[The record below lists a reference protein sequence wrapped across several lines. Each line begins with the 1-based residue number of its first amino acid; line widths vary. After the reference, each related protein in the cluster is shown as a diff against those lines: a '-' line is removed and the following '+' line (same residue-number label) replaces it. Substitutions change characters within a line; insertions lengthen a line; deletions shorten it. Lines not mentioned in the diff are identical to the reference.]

1 MPPASAPGAPGSP
14 PFPAI
19 ARLAFV
25 RGVVLGLACAL
36 CVGLFFRN
44 QIANGF
50 TLLLGDRHDAVI
62 ALSILEHWRNVLAG
76 AAEWTRTAYFH
87 PVPDTLGYN
96 DGYLLFGLAYAAFR
110 ALGADPFLGGELTNM
125 AMRAVGFLGMHAAC
139 RRVFGLPFAWSLL
152 GAALFTLSNNLFI
165 RASHAQLFSIGF
177 LPVLAVLLHAAGSAL
192 LAGRRMAL
200 LGWGA
205 AFALLFAAL
214 LMTGFYM
221 AWYFAF
227 LFGATCLA
235 WLLLAGRGE
244 RRALATAVLA
254 APLPLA
260 ALAALAAVANLPF
273 LRLYLP
279 KAAETGM
286 HPWEMALQHTP
297 TPLDVLHVGEANLLF
312 GWLVA
317 SLNAAFRPDFPGWS
331 ERMTGLTP
339 LLLLCFAAACVWLW
353 RGAAGV
359 EPGRRAWLRALAVAS
374 VATWALTLRFG
385 DTTGWW
391 LVWSAVPGAKAAR
404 VVARYQLV
412 LAIPVIALAVLAL
425 SVWARRRLPAAAIG
439 ALAALL
445 LLEQANG
452 YAPLFLDRTL
462 ELSRLRSVPAPPA
475 RCRAFWVSAARAESR
490 FGEAVE
496 DPYNHNTEAMLI
508 ASVLRLPTVNGISTF
523 NPPGWPA
530 GWPGQEGYEAGVAA
544 WAERHGLAA
553 GLCALD
559 LRRMA
564 WLPPAAASGEAD
576 GAASPPNRLAPAA
589 LPGFTGSREAE
600 QMPDKKTDARTDA
613 ERDEPASG
621 SVENPVPP
629 DEAQPGDRSELG
641 ANLGGPVDVF
651 PGARRGGVDHRTPGT
666 APAQNRVGPEKR
678 RD

>member
-1 MPPASAPGAPGSP
+1 MLPASVPAASPRAPVAAPPALLRGA
-14 PFPAI
+14 
-19 ARLAFV
+19 
-25 RGVVLGLACAL
+25 VLGLACAL

-62 ALSILEHWRNVLAG
+62 ALSIMEHWRNVLAG
-76 AAEWTRTAYFH
+76 AAEWSRTAYFH
-87 PVPDTLGYN
+87 PVPHTLGYN
-96 DGYLLFGLAYAAFR
+96 DGYFLFGVAYAAFR
-110 ALGADPFLGGELTNM
+110 AIGADPFLAGELTNM

-139 RRVFGLPFAWSLL
+139 RGVLGLPFGWSLL

-165 RASHAQLFSIGF
+165 RASHAQLFSVGF
-177 LPVLAVLLHAAGSAL
+177 LPVLATLLHAAGSAL
-192 LAGRRMAL
+192 LGRRPKAL

-205 AFALLFAAL
+205 AFVLLFAAV

-227 LFGATCLA
+227 LAAATFLA
-235 WLLLAGRGE
+235 WLALAGGAQRQ
-244 RRALATAVLA
+244 ALAAAVRA

-297 TPLDVLHVGEANLLF
+297 TLLDVLHVGEANLLF
-312 GWLVA
+312 GWLVVL
-317 SLNAAFRPDFPGWS
+317 LNGAFRPDFPAWS

-339 LLLLCFAAACVWLW
+339 VLLLCFAAATVWLW
-353 RGAAGV
+353 RGAAGP
-359 EPGRRAWLRALAVAS
+359 EPVRRAWLQALALAT
-374 VATWALTLRFG
+374 VATWALTLRVG
-385 DTTGWW
+385 DATAWW
-391 LVWSAVPGAKAAR
+391 LVWNAVPGAKAAR

-412 LAIPVIALAVLAL
+412 LAMPVIALAVLAL
-425 SVWARRRLPAAAIG
+425 SAWARRLPAAALAG
-439 ALAALL
+439 VAALL

-452 YAPLFLDRTL
+452 YAPLFLDRPL
-462 ELSRLRSVPAPPA
+462 ESSRLRAVPPPPA
-475 RCRAFWVSAARAESR
+475 ECRAFWVSAARTESR

-530 GWPGQEGYEAGVAA
+530 GLPGREGYEAEVAA
-544 WAERHGLAA
+544 WAEKHGLT

-559 LRRMA
+559 LQRMA
-564 WLPPAAASGEAD
+564 W
-576 GAASPPNRLAPAA
+576 
-589 LPGFTGSREAE
+589 
-600 QMPDKKTDARTDA
+600 
-613 ERDEPASG
+613 
-621 SVENPVPP
+621 
-629 DEAQPGDRSELG
+629 
-641 ANLGGPVDVF
+641 
-651 PGARRGGVDHRTPGT
+651 RTPAG
-666 APAQNRVGPEKR
+666 A
-678 RD
+678 